1 MTRLR
6 RSIPI
11 RNPVARSP
19 LLRKGGAHI
28 KSKSGQRV
36 RARLTTYE
44 TYDEWVGEELEEM
57 TKRR

>member
-36 RARLTTYE
+36 RARLTTNEAYNEWMGE
-44 TYDEWVGEELEEM
+44 TEET
-57 TKRR
+57 TKR